1 MRGCKEKA
9 FILLMVSLVLK
20 VLCFFIQVLVN
31 LNVLRTQTNLNMM
44 AISASLSFW
53 IVVSF
58 CYIVV
63 RYYVKKHNS
72 H

>member
-9 FILLMVSLVLK
+9 CILLMVSLILK
-20 VLCFFIQVLVN
+20 LLCLLIQVLMN
-31 LNVLRTQTNLNMM
+31 LNVLHTQTNLNMM

-63 RYYVKKHNS
+63 RYYVKKHNR

>member
-20 VLCFFIQVLVN
+20 VLCFLIQVLVN

-44 AISASLSFW
+44 DISASLSFW
-53 IVVSF
+53 IVVSL

-63 RYYVKKHNS
+63 RYYVKKHNR